1 MISKLTQVTVAFCLT
16 AGYALKLND
25 TLPSCV
31 GTVLDSSHA
40 DDWRCDNLGGTIGSD
55 EKKCTERYEAGTGGQ
70 VHRQCTVHKAST
82 TLFNCLASTPCKVK
96 TGHENTCSC
105 PNGVAAAGIS
115 CTKHNSVLCASCES
129 GYDLSGGSCTLRT
142 CTCTNGEGSVGAACP
157 GDGQEDCAS
166 CAVAYELKKEDGKNV
181 CKSGLGDI
189 MATLAGKAAEERTAV
204 AWGDPHVKVFD
215 HQYKNKA
222 DRFRNFAHNWHNS
235 NLNVMEPGTY
245 WFVKTPNNLI
255 SIQGVY
261 GWGWRAVI
269 RNVAISGLFIK
280 NDVIQVFPKHKAG
293 GPSHDTGLYYQYK
306 GASRSRVQQWGGAW
320 EWQNNRK
327 DVTIKWARNREG
339 LNAGNNYRCKLTLP
353 LYVELI
359 LNIYNHHM
367 DVVLT
372 MRPIDAM
379 WGDMGNINGNSGDE
393 MKWNVNVH
401 DRNRYWYQ
409 VTTAHGTRVAQT
421 DNLFPFWYDVPRAP
435 RGARTTALLAAN
447 KSNAEQ
453 DDQSDD
459 QSDVQH
465 DDQSDDQSDDQNDQ
479 NDDQMEQ
486 GSSSDSSDVE
496 DGEPNEVVVD
506 GVTLK
511 NRGGPRNSR
520 HDCTKEEE
528 KAAKKLCHEM
538 FKVNNSVTECVADVC
553 QQGPKMAKDAEIVE
567 VEAEESEEEEK
578 PEHYKIYDGGQLYK
592 SCFKA
597 EEHFSKLAAM
607 PRDARE
613 LGFIKA
619 QAVQPTLLGAKCA
632 GQEWVYVDG
641 TSVPDAVISS
651 SCVDGQLLCVQ
662 GQSVSACDGAK
673 KIACQIPRLYTCKA
687 EVPAESVGTA
697 CPGGMQVA
705 TPTSAREKEEAQ
717 KAMDSALC
725 TTKQAWSG
733 FSDLCFEEGKEG
745 MQSCT
750 SEAKTVM
757 CETKF
762 D

>member
-129 GYDLSGGSCTLRT
+129 GYDLFGGSCTLRT

-465 DDQSDDQSDDQNDQ
+465 DDHSDDQSDDQNDQ

>member
-25 TLPSCV
+25 TLPACV

-293 GPSHDTGLYYQYK
+293 GPSHDTGLYYQYQ

-339 LNAGNNYRCKLTLP
+339 LNGGNNYRCKLTLP

-447 KSNAEQ
+447 KSSAEQ

-459 QSDVQH
+459 QSDDQH
-465 DDQSDDQSDDQNDQ
+465 DDQNDDQSDDQNDQ
-479 NDDQMEQ
+479 NDDHMEQ
-486 GSSSDSSDVE
+486 GSSSDRSDVE

-520 HDCTKEEE
+520 HDCTKDEE

-553 QQGPKMAKDAEIVE
+553 QQGPKMAKEAEIVE

-619 QAVQPTLLGAKCA
+619 QAVKPTLLGAKCA
-632 GQEWVYVDG
+632 GQKWVYVDG

-662 GQSVSACDGAK
+662 GQTVSACDGAK

-705 TPTSAREKEEAQ
+705 TPTSVREKEEAQ

>member
-293 GPSHDTGLYYQYK
+293 GPSHDTGLYYQYQ
-306 GASRSRVQQWGGAW
+306 GASRSRVQQWGGGW

-339 LNAGNNYRCKLTLP
+339 LNGGNNYRCKLTLP

-465 DDQSDDQSDDQNDQ
+465 DDQSDDQNDQ

-520 HDCTKEEE
+520 HDCTKDEET
-528 KAAKKLCHEM
+528 AAKKLCHEM

-553 QQGPKMAKDAEIVE
+553 QQGPKMAKEAEIVE

-632 GQEWVYVDG
+632 GQKWVYVDG

-662 GQSVSACDGAK
+662 GQTVSACDGAK

-705 TPTSAREKEEAQ
+705 TPTSVREKEEAQ

>member
-25 TLPSCV
+25 TLPACV

-40 DDWRCDNLGGTIGSD
+40 DDWRCDKFGGTVGSD
-55 EKKCTERYEAGTGGQ
+55 EKKCAEHYEAGTGGQ
-70 VHRQCTVHKAST
+70 VHRQCTVHKASEV
-82 TLFNCLASTPCKVK
+82 LFNCLASTPCKVK
-96 TGHENTCSC
+96 TGYSNTCSC

-115 CTKHNSVLCASCES
+115 CTEHNSVICASCES

-142 CTCTNGEGSVGAACP
+142 CTCKNGKGSVGANCP
-157 GDGQEDCAS
+157 GEGQEDCAS
-166 CAVAYELKKEDGKNV
+166 CAVFYELKKEDGKNV
-181 CKSGLGDI
+181 CKSPFGDI

-215 HQYKNKA
+215 YQYKNKA
-222 DRFRNFAHNWHNS
+222 DRFTNFHHGWDRGT

-245 WFVKTPNNLI
+245 WFVKTPGNLI

-269 RNVAISGLFIK
+269 RNVAVSGLFIK
-280 NDVIQVFPKHKAG
+280 NDVIQVFPKHKT
-293 GPSHDTGLYYQYK
+293 GPSQNTGLYYQYK

-320 EWQNNRK
+320 EWQNDRK
-327 DVTIKWARNREG
+327 DVSIKWAQNTEG
-339 LNAGNNYRCKLTLP
+339 LNGKNQFRCKLTLP

-379 WGDMGNINGNSGDE
+379 WGDMGNINGDASDE
-393 MKWNVNVH
+393 MKWNPPSIHN
-401 DRNRYWYQ
+401 RNKYWYQ
-409 VTTAHGTRVAQT
+409 MTTAHGTRVAQT

-435 RGARTTALLAAN
+435 HGAKTTALLAAN
-447 KSNAEQ
+447 KSSAEQ
-453 DDQSDD
+453 DDQND
-459 QSDVQH
+459 
-465 DDQSDDQSDDQNDQ
+465 DDQND
-479 NDDQMEQ
+479 DHMEQ
-486 GSSSDSSDVE
+486 GSSSDSSDV
-496 DGEPNEVVVD
+496 DGEPDEVVVD
-506 GVTLK
+506 GVELK
-511 NRGGPRNSR
+511 NRAGPLDSR
-520 HDCTKEEE
+520 HDCTKDEET
-528 KAAKKLCHEM
+528 AAKKLCHEM
-538 FKVNNSVTECVADVC
+538 FKVNNSVAECVADVC
-553 QQGPKMAKDAEIVE
+553 QQGPKMAEKAEIVE
-567 VEAEESEEEEK
+567 VETEESEEEEK
-578 PEHYKIYDGGQLYK
+578 PEHYKIYSGGQLYK
-592 SCFKA
+592 SCFNA

-613 LGFIKA
+613 LGFIKE
-619 QAVQPTLLGAKCA
+619 QAVQPTLLGGKCA
-632 GQEWVYVDG
+632 GQKWVYLDG
-641 TSVPDAVISS
+641 TSVPGAVISS

-662 GQSVSACDGAK
+662 GQTVSACDGAK

-687 EVPAESVGTA
+687 EVPAESMGTA
-697 CPGGMQVA
+697 CPGGMQLA
-705 TPTSAREKEEAQ
+705 TPKSVREKEEAQ

-725 TTKQAWSG
+725 TTKQAWTG
-733 FSDLCFEEGKEG
+733 FSDLCFEEGKQG

>member
-465 DDQSDDQSDDQNDQ
+465 DDHSDDQSDDQNDQ

-486 GSSSDSSDVE
+486 G
-496 DGEPNEVVVD
+496 
-506 GVTLK
+506 
-511 NRGGPRNSR
+511 
-520 HDCTKEEE
+520 
-528 KAAKKLCHEM
+528 
-538 FKVNNSVTECVADVC
+538 
-553 QQGPKMAKDAEIVE
+553 
-567 VEAEESEEEEK
+567 
-578 PEHYKIYDGGQLYK
+578 
-592 SCFKA
+592 
-597 EEHFSKLAAM
+597 
-607 PRDARE
+607 
-613 LGFIKA
+613 
-619 QAVQPTLLGAKCA
+619 
-632 GQEWVYVDG
+632 
-641 TSVPDAVISS
+641 
-651 SCVDGQLLCVQ
+651 
-662 GQSVSACDGAK
+662 
-673 KIACQIPRLYTCKA
+673 
-687 EVPAESVGTA
+687 
-697 CPGGMQVA
+697 
-705 TPTSAREKEEAQ
+705 
-717 KAMDSALC
+717 
-725 TTKQAWSG
+725 
-733 FSDLCFEEGKEG
+733 
-745 MQSCT
+745 
-750 SEAKTVM
+750 
-757 CETKF
+757 
-762 D
+762 